1 MMIQCRFESIKG
13 IKAHEWILRFL
24 FGGAVCVFAGLM
36 SKWFGREVGG
46 LFLAFPAIFPASA
59 SLVESHERAHKAR
72 AGMDGT
78 MRARTVAGIDA
89 AGASIGCIGLAGFA
103 LLCWLPPAP
112 PRPHR
117 RLRAGH
123 ACLAAA
129 VHRLLVAKEVADLPH
144 ATQQRPARLPRVL
157 TVSLP

>member
-13 IKAHEWILRFL
+13 IEAHEWILRFL

-36 SKWFGREVGG
+36 AKGFGREIGG

-78 MRARTVAGIDA
+78 LRGRTVAAIDA

-103 LLCWLPPAP
+103 LLCWL
-112 PRPHR
+112 
-117 RLRAGH
+117 L
-123 ACLAAA
+123 
-129 VHRLLVAKEVADLPH
+129 
-144 ATQQRPARLPRVL
+144 LPRVAPIAVFAVATL
-157 TVSLP
+157 AWLVLSIAFWWLRKSRIFRTRRDSAQHAFRAS

>member
-78 MRARTVAGIDA
+78 IRARTVAGIDA

-103 LLCWLPPAP
+103 LLCWLLLPRLAP
-112 PRPHR
+112 IAVFALATLAWLVLSIAFWW
-117 RLRAGH
+117 LRKS
-123 ACLAAA
+123 
-129 VHRLLVAKEVADLPH
+129 RLLRTRRGSAPH
-144 ATQQRPARLPRVL
+144 AFRA
-157 TVSLP
+157 S

>member
-1 MMIQCRFESIKG
+1 MMVQCRFESIKG

-36 SKWFGREVGG
+36 SKSFGREVGG

-78 MRARTVAGIDA
+78 LRARTVAGIDA

-103 LLCWLPPAP
+103 LLCWLLLPRLAP
-112 PRPHR
+112 IAVFALATLAWLLLSIAFWWLRKSR
-117 RLRAGH
+117 LLRARRGNSARH
-123 ACLAAA
+123 AFRA
-129 VHRLLVAKEVADLPH
+129 
-144 ATQQRPARLPRVL
+144 
-157 TVSLP
+157 S

>member
-1 MMIQCRFESIKG
+1 MMVQCRFESIKG

-36 SKWFGREVGG
+36 SSWFGREVGG

-78 MRARTVAGIDA
+78 LRGRTVAGIDA
-89 AGASIGCIGLAGFA
+89 AGASIACIGLAGFA
-103 LLCWLPPAP
+103 LLCWL
-112 PRPHR
+112 
-117 RLRAGH
+117 L
-123 ACLAAA
+123 
-129 VHRLLVAKEVADLPH
+129 
-144 ATQQRPARLPRVL
+144 LPRVAPIAVFAL
-157 TVSLP
+157 ATLAWLVLSVALWWLRKSRLLRTRRCSARHAFRAS